1 MNFRNPNPKAH
12 VAFAVALALGLAGLA
27 SAGEAPARAG
37 RAAQAAQAP
46 AVAPAVTLDL
56 MPVQGNLYM
65 MTGIDVNVAVQIGEE
80 GVLLVDT
87 PPPALLDQVRE
98 LLAQKTK
105 RPIRYV
111 INTSAL
117 PDRVSGDEA
126 IQVGGMSAAALAN
139 MRRMGIAAGGLA
151 GFTADGV
158 QILAHENVLNRITNR
173 SKPAIPGAS
182 VSAEYYLPT
191 KDFFMNDESIVL
203 THTPNAITDG
213 DSLVYF
219 RRSDV
224 LATGDLFTP
233 GRFPAINLEEGGSIN
248 GLISAVNKA
257 LEITVPAAFQERGTY
272 VIPGRGRLCDEA
284 DLAEFREMITIVRDR
299 VQAMIND
306 KKTLQ
311 QVLAAR
317 PTLDYE
323 NTHGGKNGGPSAQ
336 AFVETVYKSLTAPPK
351 GAN

>member
-1 MNFRNPNPKAH
+1 VLS
-12 VAFAVALALGLAGLA
+12 VAIAATLTIGAAAIA
-27 SAGEAPARAG
+27 SAAEAPARSG
-37 RAAQAAQAP
+37 RAVPAAP
-46 AVAPAVTLDL
+46 AAAAPATPLEL

-65 MTGIDVNVAVQIGEE
+65 VTGLDVNVAVQIGDEAA
-80 GVLLVDT
+80 LFVDT
-87 PPPALLDQVRE
+87 PPPARLEQLRE
-98 LLAQKTK
+98 LVAEKTR

-117 PDRVSGDEA
+117 PDHVSGDEA
-126 IQVGGMSAAALAN
+126 IQLAGTSPQALAN
-139 MRRMGIAAGGLA
+139 MRRFGIAAGGLA

-191 KDFFMNDESIVL
+191 KDFFMNGESIVL
-203 THTPNAITDG
+203 THAPNAITDG
-213 DSLVYF
+213 DSMVYF

-233 GRFPAINLEEGGSIN
+233 GRFPAINLAEGGSIN
-248 GLISAVNKA
+248 GLIAGVNKA

-272 VIPGRGRLCDEA
+272 VIPGHGRLCDEA
-284 DLAEFREMITIVRDR
+284 DLSEFREMLTVVRDR

-311 QVLAAR
+311 QVQAAR
-317 PTLDYE
+317 PAFDYE
-323 NTHGGKNGGPSAQ
+323 NTYGGKNGGPTAQ

>member
-1 MNFRNPNPKAH
+1 MNYKNPNPAMPL
-12 VAFAVALALGLAGLA
+12 AIAIALALGAAGYA
-27 SAGEAPARAG
+27 SAAEAPARSG
-37 RAAQAAQAP
+37 RAAPAAAAPAAPAAQ
-46 AVAPAVTLDL
+46 LGL

-65 MTGIDVNVAVQIGEE
+65 VTGLDVNVAVQIGEE
-80 GVLLVDT
+80 SALFVDT
-87 PPPALLDQVRE
+87 PPPARLEQVRE
-98 LLAQKTK
+98 LIAQKTS

-117 PDRVSGDEA
+117 PDHVSGDEA
-126 IQVGGMSAAALAN
+126 IQLAGTSEAALAN

-191 KDFFMNDESIVL
+191 KDFFMNGESIVV

-257 LEITVPAAFQERGTY
+257 LEITVPASFQERGTY
-272 VIPGRGRLCDEA
+272 VIPGHGRLCDEA
-284 DLAEFREMITIVRDR
+284 DLAEFREMITVVRDR

-311 QVLAAR
+311 QVQAAR
-317 PTLDYE
+317 PALDYE
-323 NTHGGKNGGPSAQ
+323 NTHGKNGGPSAQ

>member
-1 MNFRNPNPKAH
+1 MNFKNRTGAKQL
-12 VAFAVALALGLAGLA
+12 ALAVSLVIAAAGLA
-27 SAGEAPARAG
+27 RAGEAPARAS
-37 RAAQAAQAP
+37 RAAPAAP
-46 AVAPAVTLDL
+46 APAAPAAKLEL

-65 MTGIDVNVAVQIGEE
+65 LTGLDVNVAVQIGEE
-80 GVLLVDT
+80 GALLVDT
-87 PPPALLDQVRE
+87 PPPAVLDQVRE
-98 LLAQKTK
+98 LVAEKTR

-117 PDRVSGDEA
+117 PDHVSSDEA
-126 IQVGGMSAAALAN
+126 LQLSGMSAAAIAN

-158 QILAHENVLNRITNR
+158 QILAHENVLNRVTDR
-173 SKPAIPGAS
+173 KQPAIPGAS
-182 VSAEYYLPT
+182 ITAEYYLPT
-191 KDFFMNDESIVL
+191 KDFFMNGESIVL
-203 THTPNAITDG
+203 THTPNALTNG

-233 GRFPAINLEEGGSIN
+233 GRFPLIDLSQGGSIN
-248 GLISAVNKA
+248 GLIAGVNKA

-272 VIPGRGRLCDEA
+272 VVPGHGRLCDEA

-317 PTLDYE
+317 PTFDYE
-323 NTHGGKNGGPSAQ
+323 NTYGKTGGPTAQ

>member
-1 MNFRNPNPKAH
+1 MNFRTPIPKAPL
-12 VAFAVALALGLAGLA
+12 ALAVSLVLGLAGLA
-27 SAGEAPARAG
+27 PAAEAPARAG
-37 RAAQAAQAP
+37 RAAPAAPPTAVPAAQ
-46 AVAPAVTLDL
+46 LEL
-56 MPVQGNLYM
+56 MPVQGNVYM
-65 MTGIDVNVAVQIGEE
+65 VTGLGVNVAVQVSEE
-80 GVLLVDT
+80 GALLVDT

-98 LLAQKTK
+98 LVAQKSK
-105 RPIRYV
+105 RSIRYV
-111 INTSAL
+111 INTSAI
-117 PDRVSGDEA
+117 PDHVSGDEA
-126 IQVGGMSAAALAN
+126 VQLAVTSPAALAN
-139 MRRMGIAAGGLA
+139 MRRFGLAAGGLA
-151 GFTADGV
+151 GFGADGV

-191 KDFFMNDESIVL
+191 KDFFLNGESIVL

-233 GRFPAINLEEGGSIN
+233 GRFPTINLEEGGSIN
-248 GLISAVNKA
+248 GLIKAVNKA

-272 VIPGRGRLCDEA
+272 VIPGHGRLCDEA
-284 DLAEFREMITIVRDR
+284 DLSEFREMITVVRDR

-311 QVLAAR
+311 QVQAAR
-317 PTLDYE
+317 PAFDYE
-323 NTHGGKNGGPSAQ
+323 NTYGKNGGPAAQ

>member
-1 MNFRNPNPKAH
+1 MNFKNPEPKTQL
-12 VAFAVALALGLAGLA
+12 ALAVSLVLGLAGLA

-37 RAAQAAQAP
+37 RAAPAAQAP
-46 AVAPAVTLDL
+46 AAPAAKLDL
-56 MPVQGNLYM
+56 MPVQGNVYM
-65 MTGIDVNVAVQIGEE
+65 VTGLDVNVAVQIGDEAA
-80 GVLLVDT
+80 LFVDT
-87 PPPALLDQVRE
+87 PPPALLEQVRE
-98 LLAQKTK
+98 LVMQKTR

-111 INTSAL
+111 INTSAIA
-117 PDRVSGDEA
+117 DHVSGDEA
-126 IQVGGMSAAALAN
+126 IQLAGTSAAQLAN
-139 MRRMGIAAGGLA
+139 MKKMGIAAGGLA

-158 QILAHENVLNRITNR
+158 QILAHENVLNRVTDR
-173 SKPAIPGAS
+173 KQPAIPGATIT
-182 VSAEYYLPT
+182 AEYYLPT

-203 THTPNAITDG
+203 THAPNALTDG

-233 GRFPAINLEEGGSIN
+233 GRFPLIDLGQGGSIN
-248 GLISAVNKA
+248 GLISGVNKA

-272 VIPGRGRLCDEA
+272 VIPGHGRVCDEA
-284 DLAEFREMITIVRDR
+284 DLSEFREMITVVRDR

-311 QVLAAR
+311 QVQAAR
-317 PTLDYE
+317 PAFDYE
-323 NTHGGKNGGPSAQ
+323 NTYGKNGGPTAQ

-351 GAN
+351 GAK

>member
-1 MNFRNPNPKAH
+1 MNSRNPTPKAL
-12 VAFAVALALGLAGLA
+12 VAFAVALVLGHAGLA

-37 RAAQAAQAP
+37 RAAPAAQAP
-46 AVAPAVTLDL
+46 AATPAATLDL

-65 MTGIDVNVAVQIGEE
+65 VTGLDVNVAVQIGDE
-80 GVLLVDT
+80 GALLVDT
-87 PPPALLDQVRE
+87 PPPAVLDQVRE
-98 LLAQKTK
+98 LIAQKTK

-111 INTSAL
+111 INTSAI

-126 IQVGGMSAAALAN
+126 IQLGGMSAAAIAN

-158 QILAHENVLNRITNR
+158 QILAHENVLNRITDR
-173 SKPAIPGAS
+173 SQPAIPGAS
-182 VSAEYYLPT
+182 ITAEYYLPT
-191 KDFFMNDESIVL
+191 KDFFMNGDSIVL
-203 THTPNAITDG
+203 THTPNGLTDG

-233 GRFPAINLEEGGSIN
+233 GRFPLIDLAQGGSIN
-248 GLISAVNKA
+248 GLISGVNKA
-257 LEITVPAAFQERGTY
+257 LEITVPAAYQERGTY

-284 DLAEFREMITIVRDR
+284 DLAEFREMITVVRDR

-311 QVLAAR
+311 QVQAAR
-317 PTLDYE
+317 PAFDYE
-323 NTHGGKNGGPSAQ
+323 NTYGKNGGPTAQ